1 MLLFRIGARTGPAF
15 FLVWC
20 AVTVAVGLALW
31 RRPGGILGRRI
42 AGALLIF
49 PGPLSDIL
57 AIILLVPALRTWL
70 LEGVLGR
77 GVRSGQGPGSLF
89 KDRTYGQRGPSGR
102 NGGEE
107 ASAPGG
113 KGDLKWPGGEVKD
126 AEFRIL
132 PEDEPGEGRG
142 SDLP

>member
-1 MLLFRIGARTGPAF
+1 MLLFRIGARTGPAI
-15 FLVWC
+15 FLLWC
-20 AVTVAVGLALW
+20 AVTVVVGLSLW
-31 RRPGGILGRRI
+31 RRSGGLLSRRI

-57 AIILLVPALRTWL
+57 AVILLVPALRTWIL
-70 LEGVLGR
+70 RGVLGR
-77 GVRSGQGPGSLF
+77 GGRQGQDPGSLF

-107 ASAPGG
+107 ASTPGG
-113 KGDLKWPGGEVKD
+113 KGDSRWPRGEVKD

-132 PEDEPGEGRG
+132 PEEQPGEGRG